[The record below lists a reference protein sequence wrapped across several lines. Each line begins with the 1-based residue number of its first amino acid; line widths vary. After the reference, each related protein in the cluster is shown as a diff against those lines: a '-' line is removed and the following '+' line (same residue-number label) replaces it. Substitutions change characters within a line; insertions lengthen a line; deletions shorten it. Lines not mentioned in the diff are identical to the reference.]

1 MHGKRFGRHI
11 ALGIDVAVKSLAGR
25 HAVDDLDAAD
35 LDQAVAAQRSRPVV
49 SVSRTISRMDVW
61 VRR

>member
-1 MHGKRFGRHI
+1 
-11 ALGIDVAVKSLAGR
+11 VKSLAGR